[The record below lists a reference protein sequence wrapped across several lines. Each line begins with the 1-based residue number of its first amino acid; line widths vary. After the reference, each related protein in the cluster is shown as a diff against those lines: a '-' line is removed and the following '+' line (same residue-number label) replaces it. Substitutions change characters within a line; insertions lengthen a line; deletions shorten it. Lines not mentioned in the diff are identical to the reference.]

1 MIPRDVRT
9 SIAALALCHSLGRN
23 VTSVYDYD
31 KAEHLNISVS
41 LDGKTLSGVDISRN
55 AKLSGD
61 LPDIYD
67 HARKN
72 YIHLGGER
80 SPYTGYDHLSGTHFI
95 IEMRGETAALYD
107 HDTESWSQ
115 FSVS

>member
-1 MIPRDVRT
+1 MIPRDVRA
-9 SIAALALCHSLGRN
+9 SIAALVLSHALGRS

-31 KAEHLNISVS
+31 KAEHLNISVA
-41 LDGKTLSGVDISRN
+41 LDGKTVSGVDISRN
-55 AKLSGD
+55 AKLSGN

-67 HARKN
+67 HARAS

-80 SPYTGYDHLSGTHFI
+80 SPYTGYDHHSGTHFV

-115 FSVS
+115 FSLS